1 MSIKYKIDILE
12 ALREAGYTSYKL
24 RTDKLMSE
32 STIQKLRNGEMVA
45 MSNIDIVCRL
55 LSCQPG
61 DLIEYISAE

>member
-1 MSIKYKIDILE
+1 MAIKYKIDVLE

-24 RTDKLMSE
+24 RTEKLMSE

-55 LSCQPG
+55 LECQPG
-61 DLIEYISAE
+61 DLIEYIPAE

>member
-45 MSNIDIVCRL
+45 MSNIDIICRL